1 MILLHENLDKE
12 VIEISKTLSEVYGF
26 NSQIINKNLDGLFTP
41 IPKFDGFKS
50 ELTAEKLE
58 SVSTEFNGKAVLI
71 LTKRDLYSKED
82 DRNEDWVFGVNH
94 IEPYA
99 HISVVSNARIKR
111 YDNQLSQEIEVP
123 FDLYIK
129 RLKALSI
136 HEIGHDVVKANHYRE
151 AFWVNTYKKDYKPLP
166 LEKHCI
172 DNSCVMYA
180 TVDIKAPS
188 KEEGYMRLGSEKKY
202 DAGLDDVLER
212 IYPKWFCGKCLEA
225 ILIDEKY
232 K

>member
-1 MILLHENLDKE
+1 MIILYKNLEKE
-12 VIEISKTLSEVYGF
+12 AIEISKTLSKVYGF
-26 NSQIINKNLDGLFTP
+26 NSQTTYKNLDGLFTP
-41 IPKFDGFKS
+41 MFDGFKS

-82 DRNEDWVFGVNH
+82 DRNEDWVFGLNQE
-94 IEPYA
+94 EPYS

-129 RLKALSI
+129 RLKALSV
-136 HEIGHDVVKANHYRE
+136 HEIGHDVVKASHYQQAKWINIR
-151 AFWVNTYKKDYKPLP
+151 KKNYEPQRLG
-166 LEKHCI
+166 EHCI

-180 TVDIKAPS
+180 TVDIKAPP
-188 KEEGYMRLGSEKKY
+188 KEEGCLQLGGEKKY
-202 DAGLDDVLER
+202 DAGLDDVLGR
-212 IYPKWFCGKCLEA
+212 IYPKWFCCKCLEA